1 MTTWCKVVC
10 CLAVAAGVSFT
21 ASAETYR
28 VTPDAAV
35 GGNGQAWADDG
46 AGNAPTTLKE
56 AIALA
61 ANDDVILCKAGEYE
75 KVAGSGNNGE
85 KSSFLVAKPLTIRG
99 GLKGTDDVTL
109 DDVSPVSTF
118 TAPDKQISIFYVKT
132 AAGVNVFE
140 NLKLTGVTA
149 NSRYNV
155 FSAISKTGAGSIEV
169 RNCQIVNNTCGN
181 DNCAYGEG
189 LNFGYCRKVGD
200 GIPCLMSAA

>member
-1 MTTWCKVVC
+1 M
-10 CLAVAAGVSFT
+10 
-21 ASAETYR
+21 
-28 VTPDAAV
+28 
-35 GGNGQAWADDG
+35 
-46 AGNAPTTLKE
+46 TLKE

-118 TAPDKQISIFYVKT
+118 AAPDKQISIFYVKT

-140 NLKLTGVTA
+140 NLKLTGVAA
-149 NSRYNV
+149 NSRYYV

-189 LNFGYCRKVGD
+189 LNFARHCGLDGGHFKLPVRRKCQHELCE
-200 GIPCLMSAA
+200 IPRTGVAPCYIQGGCTDRLCVRHQRRVLLARRKLSFGERSH